1 MFVFFFFKLNN
12 LRGLMPGLIKKKT
25 NKKKQA
31 NLYSIK
37 NLKRVIILHLNKD
50 IKIMSKHT
58 DYISGNI

>member
-1 MFVFFFFKLNN
+1 
-12 LRGLMPGLIKKKT
+12 MPGLIKKKT